1 MNALDELKNK
11 MATNGY
17 MTNIEMAIYN
27 TTERFPI
34 TALHAAEELAQKDE
48 QIRIGTFTREK
59 IYAEALRY
67 VAIFLRKAHAD
78 GYRGQ
83 YITLAE
89 QLEKDAIESEQKA
102 AALNGD
108 AK

>member
-1 MNALDELKNK
+1 MNALDGLKNK

-34 TALHAAEELAQKDE
+34 TALHAAEELAQKD
-48 QIRIGTFTREK
+48 
-59 IYAEALRY
+59 AALEAWKTAYL
-67 VAIFLRKAHAD
+67 
-78 GYRGQ
+78 
-83 YITLAE
+83 
-89 QLEKDAIESEQKA
+89 QLEWVPQTGECLMNCGGDSVVGHNDDCQFIAWMP
-102 AALNGD
+102 AALNGA

>member
-34 TALHAAEELAQKDE
+34 TALHAAEELA
-48 QIRIGTFTREK
+48 
-59 IYAEALRY
+59 
-67 VAIFLRKAHAD
+67 
-78 GYRGQ
+78 
-83 YITLAE
+83 
-89 QLEKDAIESEQKA
+89 EKDAALDAAREFMLQVVPPVKNDDLLQKYIKVQ
-102 AALNGD
+102 AALKG